1 VRRLLLLLLVLPALP
16 GCGYGLTA
24 LMWNAQRSRPV
35 GISDAVLT
43 PDATLFADVETT
55 VGPLRLLKVADVS
68 DDMMQIAE
76 ARGPL
81 PPGRAVT
88 IREQPLDSAD
98 PESFASGAWLWLGPD
113 GHTDG
118 QLVLAVRSGTRF
130 RENSVWY
137 RRPID
142 FSRWQAWGAVV
153 ATPVTVV
160 LDLVVIGPT
169 EVIWSIFT
177 LGQHGTLYPFNEP

>member
-1 VRRLLLLLLVLPALP
+1 VRRLLLLLLLLPALP

-24 LMWNAQRSRPV
+24 LMWNSQRSRPMA
-35 GISDAVLT
+35 ITEAVLT
-43 PDATLFADVETT
+43 PDATLFADVKTT
-55 VGPLRLLKVADVS
+55 IGPLRLIKVADIA
-68 DDMMQIAE
+68 DDMMQVE
-76 ARGPL
+76 ELKGPL
-81 PPGRAVT
+81 PPGRAVS
-88 IREQPLDSAD
+88 IREDPLESAD
-98 PESFASGAWLWLGPD
+98 PDSFAAGAWLWLGPD

-160 LDLVVIGPT
+160 LDLIVIGPT

-177 LGQHGTLYPFNEP
+177 MGQHGTLYPFNEP

>member
-1 VRRLLLLLLVLPALP
+1 VRRLLLLLLLLPALP

-24 LMWNAQRSRPV
+24 LMWNSQRSHPLD
-35 GISDAVLT
+35 INNAVLT
-43 PDATLFADVETT
+43 TDATLFADVDTT
-55 VGPLRLLKVADVS
+55 IGPLRVVKIADVS
-68 DDMMQIAE
+68 DDMMQVVE
-76 ARGPL
+76 AHGRL

-88 IREQPLDSAD
+88 IRDLPLESSD
-98 PESFASGAWLWLGPD
+98 PESFAAGTWLWLGPD

-118 QLVLAVRSGTRF
+118 QLVLAVRNGTRF
-130 RENSVWY
+130 RENSIWY

-160 LDLVVIGPT
+160 LDLIVIGPT
-169 EVIWSIFT
+169 EVIWSIVT
-177 LGQHGTLYPFNEP
+177 VGQHGALWPFNEQ